1 MNLSSNAAGM
11 SINFDL
17 LVSSQ
22 KFEAKSIQILSNEIQ
37 NNSLVLNILL
47 EDLDLVKFGKEG
59 VYSIVLNIAYPL
71 ENLIEDLLYG
81 TFKITRNNVFNLQVN
96 ENILE
101 EDLLFVK
108 NLFLGS
114 NIFQTFDVLFTSEVK
129 LK

>member
-1 MNLSSNAAGM
+1 MNLSSNI
-11 SINFDL
+11 SEVVINFDL

-37 NNSLVLNILL
+37 NNSLVLDILL
-47 EDLDLVKFGKEG
+47 EDLDLFKFGKEG
-59 VYSIVLNIAYPL
+59 VYSIILNIAYPL

-114 NIFQTFDVLFTSEVK
+114 NIFQAFDVLFTSEVK

>member
-17 LVSSQ
+17 TVSSQ

-59 VYSIVLNIAYPL
+59 I
-71 ENLIEDLLYG
+71 
-81 TFKITRNNVFNLQVN
+81 
-96 ENILE
+96 
-101 EDLLFVK
+101 
-108 NLFLGS
+108 
-114 NIFQTFDVLFTSEVK
+114 
-129 LK
+129 

>member
-1 MNLSSNAAGM
+1 MNLSSNI
-11 SINFDL
+11 SEVVINFDL

>member
-1 MNLSSNAAGM
+1 MNLSSNAVGM

-17 LVSSQ
+17 TVSSQ

-81 TFKITRNNVFNLQVN
+81 TFKITRSNVFNLQVN
-96 ENILE
+96 GNILE

>member
-17 LVSSQ
+17 TVSSQ

-59 VYSIVLNIAYPL
+59 IYSIVLNIAYPL

-81 TFKITRNNVFNLQVN
+81 TFKITRSNVFNLQVN

-114 NIFQTFDVLFTSEVK
+114 NIFQTFDVLFTSEVE
-129 LK
+129 LN

>member
-17 LVSSQ
+17 TVSSQ

-47 EDLDLVKFGKEG
+47 EDLDLVKFGKER

>member
-1 MNLSSNAAGM
+1 M
-11 SINFDL
+11 
-17 LVSSQ
+17 
-22 KFEAKSIQILSNEIQ
+22 
-37 NNSLVLNILL
+37 
-47 EDLDLVKFGKEG
+47 VKKG
-59 VYSIVLNIAYPL
+59 YSIVLNIAYPL